1 MITLYQFA
9 SSPFTEKVSRM
20 LSFKGLDYYVEEI
33 NRLKAGQYQDVSP
46 FGKFPAMDISGI
58 KVCDSTDIAHV
69 LDDTYPTKKLIPENE
84 LLRAKVHILEDWAD
98 ESLYFYE
105 MTMRVSWLHNA
116 KATLAKIKD
125 TLPSF
130 PDWVLLRI
138 IVGKASKIVKTQ
150 GLGRKH
156 KHQVV
161 NDVRRHL
168 EALNALLADTGWL
181 VGDTITLADI
191 AVISQL
197 NCLLDAQEV
206 QEMVGSFPAITMWIA
221 QVDRVAP
228 YIKPNDNAESRVF
241 EESPGV

>member
-1 MITLYQFA
+1 
-9 SSPFTEKVSRM
+9 
-20 LSFKGLDYYVEEI
+20 
-33 NRLKAGQYQDVSP
+33 
-46 FGKFPAMDISGI
+46 
-58 KVCDSTDIAHV
+58 
-69 LDDTYPTKKLIPENE
+69 
-84 LLRAKVHILEDWAD
+84 
-98 ESLYFYE
+98 
-105 MTMRVSWLHNA
+105 MRVSWLHNA